1 MSKKLLP
8 TGTTL
13 YGISESTTDYRFS
26 GTPYHYEIVKGKIS
40 EIIRGGYT
48 EYKIN
53 TWSRCGSSSL
63 RFVRTN
69 CVGVSWFKT
78 WDEAV
83 EYVERM
89 TEHHEKK
96 FGYMYDRP
104 LMRPWRE
111 GEFE

>member
-1 MSKKLLP
+1 MAKLLDV
-8 TGTTL
+8 GTTL

-48 EYKIN
+48 EYKIT

-69 CVGVSWFKT
+69 CVGVSWFKS

-83 EYVERM
+83 EYAERV
-89 TEHHEKK
+89 TDEYEKK
-96 FGYMYDRP
+96 WREV

-111 GEFE
+111 GGEFE

>member
-1 MSKKLLP
+1 MAKLLNI
-8 TGTTL
+8 GTTL
-13 YGISESTTDYRFS
+13 YGISESTTDYRFR
-26 GTPYHYEIVKGKIS
+26 GQPYHYEIVKGKIS

-69 CVGVSWFKT
+69 CVGVSWFRS

-83 EYVERM
+83 RYAEKV
-89 TEHHEKK
+89 TEEHEKK
-96 FGYMYDRP
+96 WRER
-104 LMRPWRE
+104 LLRPWRE

>member
-1 MSKKLLP
+1 MAKLLDV
-8 TGTTL
+8 GTTVYL
-13 YGISESTTDYRFS
+13 IVESFSDYRFR
-26 GTPYHYEIVKGKIS
+26 GQPYHYEIVKGKIS

-69 CVGVSWFKT
+69 CVGVSWFRT

-83 EYVERM
+83 EYAERV
-89 TEHHEKK
+89 TDEYEKK
-96 FGYMYDRP
+96 WGAK
-104 LMRPWRE
+104 LLRPWRE

>member
-1 MSKKLLP
+1 MAKLLDI
-8 TGTTL
+8 GTAL
-13 YGISESTTDYRFS
+13 YGISESITDYRFR
-26 GTPYHYEIVKGKIS
+26 GQPYHYEIVKGKIS

-69 CVGVSWFKT
+69 CVGVSWFRT

-83 EYVERM
+83 EYAERV
-89 TEHHEKK
+89 TDEYEKK
-96 FGYMYDRP
+96 WRTK
-104 LMRPWRE
+104 LLRPWRK